1 MIGPHGD
8 QFSKKYYPH
17 FSLYYFSLLT
27 PIPVYL
33 FKTFNRSKQM
43 TSWAIETRGLTRQFD
58 KKVAVDDLDLTVST
72 GEFFGFLG
80 PNGAGKSTTI
90 NMLVGLLRPTSGT
103 ALVDGIDM
111 WKEPLAAKSRIGVLP
126 EGMQL
131 YQRLTAREYI
141 RFSGTMY
148 GVPKAEVEQR
158 TEELLDLLTLTDDAD
173 KLIVDYS
180 HGMRK
185 KTALAAAIIHA
196 PRVLFLDEP
205 FEGIDAIS
213 GRIIRDVLGRL
224 RARGTTI
231 FFSSHILEVVER
243 LCTRVAVISDGRLV
257 AQGSMAELR
266 RQAETGD
273 ETTLE
278 ELFLRAVG
286 ASNDLEA
293 EGRLS
298 WLS

>member
-1 MIGPHGD
+1 
-8 QFSKKYYPH
+8 
-17 FSLYYFSLLT
+17 
-27 PIPVYL
+27 
-33 FKTFNRSKQM
+33 M